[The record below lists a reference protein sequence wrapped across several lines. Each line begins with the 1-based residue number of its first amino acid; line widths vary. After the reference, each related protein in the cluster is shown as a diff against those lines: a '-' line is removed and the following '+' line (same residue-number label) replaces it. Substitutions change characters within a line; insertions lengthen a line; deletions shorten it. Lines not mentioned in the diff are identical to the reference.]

1 MKKIIA
7 SFLLLCLVSFAACTG
22 NGTDTAS
29 SDTYAESDVISETSE
44 TEDTQDQTV
53 TVPPVSDTVTADP
66 VILLS
71 THINDDA
78 VMFIGLCEKDSV
90 ITVKGEYTNEFTVT
104 PDGGNFL
111 FSVKLKNRQPET
123 LSVTAKV
130 GNKESSKTVTA
141 EAKFKRGEKDK
152 EVFTTY
158 DSRICQNEI
167 LDDLYHTNLF
177 KEKELLLMKK
187 IANDRVKKAKKA
199 AGKDV
204 EIIYVI
210 APNPLTVYGE
220 GVPEDMKAN
229 IEGEETSLTQAV
241 EALSSVEHVTVI
253 DLTDVMNAHKDEKIY
268 YCLDTHW
275 TELGAYYGY
284 QALMNEIEKKFPAA
298 APHPISDYDIKN
310 VAVDYTDM
318 MSYAGIEEMGVTET
332 APFMISK
339 YTPLSPYDSAKKEE
353 AYIWNFTDEFFSNKQ
368 SHTEIANDALPK
380 GMFLF
385 DSYGLNAI
393 HFIAEHFSS
402 LTCMPIWNYSVDY
415 DIVEEEKPDYI
426 IQLIS
431 ERTTERLLVSE

>member
-7 SFLLLCLVSFAACTG
+7 SLLICLTALTACTG
-22 NGTDTAS
+22 DTADTADSGTYTS
-29 SDTYAESDVISETSE
+29 SEITSADTADTDNEGSASVI
-44 TEDTQDQTV
+44 D
-53 TVPPVSDTVTADP
+53 PISDTVTASP
-66 VILLS
+66 KILLS
-71 THINDDA
+71 THINDDS
-78 VMFIGLCEKDSV
+78 VMFMGICEKNSL
-90 ITVKGEYTNEFTVT
+90 ITVKGEYTEEFTVT

-111 FSVKLKNRQPET
+111 FSVKLNNRQPET
-123 LSVTAKV
+123 LSIIAKA
-130 GNKESSKTVTA
+130 GDKEASEPISA
-141 EAKFKRGEKDK
+141 EAKFKRGEEDK

-177 KEKELLLMKK
+177 TNKELILMQRT
-187 IANDRVKKAKKA
+187 AQNRVTKAKKA

-210 APNPLTVYGE
+210 VPNPLTVYSE
-220 GVPEDMKAN
+220 GVPEDMKSN

-241 EALSSVEHVTVI
+241 EALRSVSNVTVI
-253 DLTDVMNAHKDEKIY
+253 DLTDAMNDHKNEKIY
-268 YCLDTHW
+268 YNTDTHW

-284 QALMNEIEKKFPAA
+284 EALMKEIAKKFPSA
-298 APHPISDYDIKN
+298 APHPLSDYDVKN
-310 VAVDYTDM
+310 VAVTYTDM
-318 MSYAGIEEMGVTET
+318 MSYAGIEDMGLTET
-332 APFMISK
+332 APFLISK

-353 AYIWNFTDEFFSNKQ
+353 AYIWNFTDEFFSNKT
-368 SHTEIANDALPK
+368 SHTEIDNDALPK

-415 DIVEEEKPDYI
+415 DIIEEEKPDYI

-431 ERTTERLLVSE
+431 ERTSERLLLSE